1 MTEIRNLLQGLGQKF
16 NAVQI
21 PAKIGKNRLLL
32 STRAISDMIEKYCI
46 DRLMID
52 YPGMVHPAKEGKAFD
67 VVIETMPPFNINIKT
82 ELRGQYRY
90 DAI

>member
-1 MTEIRNLLQGLGQKF
+1 VTEIRNLLQGLGQKF

-32 STRAISDMIEKYCI
+32 STRAISDMIEKYWI